1 MIKKLKRLT
10 QSQEIKVLGHINSQ
24 LHLDTDEVDQVQEVD
39 EGVDEEV
46 LYYVNWQ
53 EGDSLMETGK
63 KAIVGSE
70 NGFDV
75 DEMNEFLDK
84 ADRDEEIDIENEEN
98 ADKHDLV
105 DRLEDDNNE
114 YEVQVYKEDV
124 TGFLIL
130 KI

>member
-1 MIKKLKRLT
+1 
-10 QSQEIKVLGHINSQ
+10 
-24 LHLDTDEVDQVQEVD
+24 
-39 EGVDEEV
+39 
-46 LYYVNWQ
+46 
-53 EGDSLMETGK
+53 METGK

-114 YEVQVYKEDV
+114 YEV
-124 TGFLIL
+124 
-130 KI
+130 